1 MKNIILSALVII
13 LFGVIVSFTTA
24 KTVQERTNTE
34 TVYVNGM
41 KYVVFHSN
49 GNIQVANVTKD
60 LLEIDRLKNNKH

>member
-1 MKNIILSALVII
+1 MKKTILITLAVVVICLI
-13 LFGVIVSFTTA
+13 YSFTTA

-60 LLEIDRLKNNKH
+60 LLEIDSLKKNKH

>member
-1 MKNIILSALVII
+1 MKKTILITLAVVVICLI
-13 LFGVIVSFTTA
+13 YSFTTA

-60 LLEIDRLKNNKH
+60 LLEIDRLKKNKH